1 MSIIMASPPQ
11 LKLVPREHFW
21 VSGIK
26 RGFELTALLPLY
38 VYVRE
43 NLEALREEKD
53 LELAIGT
60 STIVYEVKNEEIHLI
75 TGWNGSRK

>member
-1 MSIIMASPPQ
+1 MSITMASPPQ
-11 LKLVPREHFW
+11 LKLVPGEHFW

-43 NLEALREEKD
+43 
-53 LELAIGT
+53 T
-60 STIVYEVKNEEIHLI
+60 
-75 TGWNGSRK
+75 

>member
-11 LKLVPREHFW
+11 LKLVPREHFL

-43 NLEALREEKD
+43 NLEALREQKD
-53 LELAIGT
+53 LEFTIGT